1 MSFFELCS
9 HFKMSQLDTNLS
21 TNSDKPAFFLPL
33 CEIKDSL
40 FQKLQRILSGKS
52 STVITENC
60 ICPLQGVATV
70 AKGDRAK

>member
-21 TNSDKPAFFLPL
+21 TNSDKPAFFYPYVKSKTH
-33 CEIKDSL
+33 CFK
-40 FQKLQRILSGKS
+40 KLQRILSGKS